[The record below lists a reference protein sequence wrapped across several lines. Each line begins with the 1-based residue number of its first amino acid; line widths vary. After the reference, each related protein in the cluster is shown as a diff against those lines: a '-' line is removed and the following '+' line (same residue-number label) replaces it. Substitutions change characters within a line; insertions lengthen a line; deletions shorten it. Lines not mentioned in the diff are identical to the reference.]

1 MESEPDD
8 AEYRVVWKNIVTLE
22 QSFQFSEWVDSFDA
36 VLETYHDVTGVET
49 IDATLQRRVN
59 GEIQESKMVGQSAS
73 ALFWVPVTE

>member
-22 QSFQFSEWVDSFDA
+22 QSFQFSEWVDSFDS
-36 VLETYHDVTGVET
+36 VLEKYSGVTGVET

-73 ALFWVPVTE
+73 ALFWVPATE